1 MGLEKMQHNENTEM
15 EKMFASLI
23 DVMKRHKKI
32 NRNNISSQLLYE
44 IYNMWTTTKSKIL
57 HRSARWIEP
66 EIANRLIE
74 KGLVQKIS
82 SETDEKYA
90 LTLTGIAHCIKETY
104 GKKLDEQFIDFLSL
118 VDQKFNTVEKADFSW
133 KEKLGTLSLILLASS
148 SQSSAICLT
157 NETNKRTLAEVFQET
172 LIILKKFGII
182 TGKEE
187 LKKVNRGES
196 IASAHMSRLNK
207 LARKTNHY
215 YKIVGKGS
223 EYYLDIEKDGKLD
236 KTRLFFLLRKVFDRF
251 DPECNYEMLCKELQN
266 ISQEHYPRFLARSL
280 NPLILLN
287 ISKSLARFMQFEIMK
302 MPMNRKSSPHG
313 VQ

>member
-1 MGLEKMQHNENTEM
+1 M
-15 EKMFASLI
+15 
-23 DVMKRHKKI
+23 
-32 NRNNISSQLLYE
+32 
-44 IYNMWTTTKSKIL
+44 
-57 HRSARWIEP
+57 
-66 EIANRLIE
+66 
-74 KGLVQKIS
+74 
-82 SETDEKYA
+82 
-90 LTLTGIAHCIKETY
+90 
-104 GKKLDEQFIDFLSL
+104 DEQFIDFLAL

-133 KEKLGTLSLILLASS
+133 KEKLGTLSLVLLASS
-148 SQSSAICLT
+148 SQSSAIRLT
-157 NETNKRTLAEVFQET
+157 NETNKRILAEVFQKT

-223 EYYLDIEKDGKLD
+223 EYYLDIEKNGKLD
-236 KTRLFFLLRKVFDRF
+236 KTRLFFLLRRVFDRF
-251 DPECNYEMLCKELQN
+251 DPECKYEMLCKELQN
-266 ISQEHYPRFLARSL
+266 ISQEYYPRFLARSL

-302 MPMNRKSSPHG
+302 MPMNR
-313 VQ
+313 